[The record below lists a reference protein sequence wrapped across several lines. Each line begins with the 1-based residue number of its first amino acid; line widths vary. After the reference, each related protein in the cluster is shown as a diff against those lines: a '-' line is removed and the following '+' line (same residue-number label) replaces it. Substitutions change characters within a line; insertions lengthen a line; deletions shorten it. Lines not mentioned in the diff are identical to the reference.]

1 MRHGMS
7 GRKLGRTK
15 AHRKALFE
23 NMATSL
29 LKHGQIRTTLP
40 KAKDLRKVVEPLIT
54 LAKKGDLHSRR
65 LAGAKVK
72 EQAVLKHLF
81 DNIGPANKDRAG
93 GYTRIIKA
101 GFRLGDAA
109 PMAII
114 ELTDK
119 PSTAFAEESTETT
132 KKASTKKTSTAKK
145 AASSETTE
153 KKASTKTA
161 EKKTET
167 KKAAPKKA
175 STSKTATKSASSK
188 ATAEKKP
195 AAKKTTAKKTTA
207 KKDAK

>member
-15 AHRKALFE
+15 SHRKALFA

-54 LAKKGDLHSRR
+54 LAKKGDLHARR
-65 LAGAKVK
+65 LAASTIMEADV
-72 EQAVLKHLF
+72 VKHLF
-81 DNIGPANKDRAG
+81 DNIGPANKDRSG
-93 GYTRIIKA
+93 GYTRVIKA

-119 PSTAFAEESTETT
+119 PSKAFGSDE
-132 KKASTKKTSTAKK
+132 KVSTKKP
-145 AASSETTE
+145 
-153 KKASTKTA
+153 A
-161 EKKTET
+161 E
-167 KKAAPKKA
+167 KKAAPKKTAETSAKAEKKTAPKKEAAAKPA
-175 STSKTATKSASSK
+175 STAKKPASK
-188 ATAEKKP
+188 ATP
-195 AAKKTTAKKTTA
+195 TKKTTAKT
-207 KKDAK
+207 DAK

>member
-15 AHRKALFE
+15 EHRKALFE

-72 EQAVLKHLF
+72 EQEVLKHLF

-119 PSTAFAEESTETT
+119 PATAFGSEEKAE
-132 KKASTKKTSTAKK
+132 KKSAKK
-145 AASSETTE
+145 AAPKKAAAKKTEE
-153 KKASTKTA
+153 KKTE

-175 STSKTATKSASSK
+175 APKKEASAKSTS
-188 ATAEKKP
+188 EKKP

>member
-15 AHRKALFE
+15 EHRKALFE

-119 PSTAFAEESTETT
+119 PETPFASEETT
-132 KKASTKKTSTAKK
+132 EKTSSAKKAAPKKAAAKKADEKTSEKKASTK
-145 AASSETTE
+145 
-153 KKASTKTA
+153 KTA

-167 KKAAPKKA
+167 KTAAPKKA
-175 STSKTATKSASSK
+175 AASK
-188 ATAEKKP
+188 AASEKKP

>member
-65 LAGAKVK
+65 LAAAKVK

-119 PSTAFAEESTETT
+119 PSTAFAEESTET
-132 KKASTKKTSTAKK
+132 TKKTSTAKK

>member
-15 AHRKALFE
+15 EHRKALFE

-72 EQAVLKHLF
+72 EQEVLKHLF

-119 PSTAFAEESTETT
+119 PATAFGSEE
-132 KKASTKKTSTAKK
+132 K
-145 AASSETTE
+145 
-153 KKASTKTA
+153 A
-161 EKKTET
+161 EKKSA

-175 STSKTATKSASSK
+175 APKKEASAKSTS
-188 ATAEKKP
+188 EKKP

>member
-132 KKASTKKTSTAKK
+132 KKTSTAKK

-175 STSKTATKSASSK
+175 AATKSASSK

>member
-7 GRKLGRTK
+7 GRKLGRTTS
-15 AHRKALFE
+15 HRKALFA

-65 LAGAKVK
+65 
-72 EQAVLKHLF
+72 QAASTITEAEVVKHLF

-93 GYTRIIKA
+93 GYTRVIKA
-101 GFRLGDAA
+101 GYRLGDAA

-119 PSTAFAEESTETT
+119 PSKAFGEETT
-132 KKASTKKTSTAKK
+132 SKKSSEKK
-145 AASSETTE
+145 AAPKKAAAKSEKTSE
-153 KKASTKTA
+153 KKASTAKTA
-161 EKKTET
+161 ET

-175 STSKTATKSASSK
+175 AASKTS
-188 ATAEKKP
+188 
-195 AAKKTTAKKTTA
+195 TAKKTTTTKKA
-207 KKDAK
+207 APKKDAK

>member
-1 MRHGMS
+1 
-7 GRKLGRTK
+7 
-15 AHRKALFE
+15 
-23 NMATSL
+23 MATSL

-40 KAKDLRKVVEPLIT
+40 KAKDLRRGVEPLIT

-72 EQAVLKHLF
+72 EQEVLKHLF

-119 PSTAFAEESTETT
+119 PATAFGSEEKAE
-132 KKASTKKTSTAKK
+132 KKSAKK
-145 AASSETTE
+145 AAP
-153 KKASTKTA
+153 KKAAAKKTE

-175 STSKTATKSASSK
+175 APKKEASAKSTS
-188 ATAEKKP
+188 EKKP